1 VQVSRENV
9 SEEVKE
15 KSSELQKVMDDFINM
30 VTEKVR

>member
-1 VQVSRENV
+1 MQVSRENV

-15 KSSELQKVMDDFINM
+15 KSSELQKMMDDFINM